1 MESKNLNVK
10 FTLRIVYFTS
20 QASVNEV
27 IVNKVKEIREQKMAT
42 ESNREEWTQEGL
54 AKRLGVTRQTVIS
67 IEKGTYNPS
76 LQLAFKLSRLF
87 GMKIEEIFEYRDE

>member
-1 MESKNLNVK
+1 MVVK
-10 FTLRIVYFTS
+10 G
-20 QASVNEV
+20 V

-42 ESNREEWTQEGL
+42 ESNRDDWTQEGL

-76 LQLAFKLSRLF
+76 LLLAFKLSQLF
-87 GMKIEEIFEYRDE
+87 ELRIEEIFELRDD

>member
-1 MESKNLNVK
+1 VK
-10 FTLRIVYFTS
+10 D
-20 QASVNEV
+20 V

-42 ESNREEWTQEGL
+42 ESNRDDWTQEGL

-76 LQLAFKLSRLF
+76 LLLAFKLSHIF
-87 GMKIEEIFEYRDE
+87 EMTIEEIFEYQGD

>member
-1 MESKNLNVK
+1 M
-10 FTLRIVYFTS
+10 
-20 QASVNEV
+20 

-42 ESNREEWTQEGL
+42 ASNREGWTQEGL

-87 GMKIEEIFEYRDE
+87 RMKIEEIFEYRDE